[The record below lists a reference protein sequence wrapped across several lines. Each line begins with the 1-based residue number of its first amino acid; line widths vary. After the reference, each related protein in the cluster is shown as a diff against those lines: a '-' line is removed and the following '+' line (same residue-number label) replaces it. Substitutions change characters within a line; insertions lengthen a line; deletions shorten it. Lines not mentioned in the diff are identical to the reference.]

1 MNKWKVWTAFVLV
14 FFLGAA
20 CGVLGSG
27 VVVKQRIVKFKN
39 LKGTSFGGGKRFL
52 HKIETQV
59 KPDEKSMKEI
69 RRIVAVNRQQIR
81 GVRGK
86 AAEEILQIYTTT
98 EQEITTLL
106 TPEQQVR
113 FAKIMKRIRKRFQRI
128 KLLRSLQK

>member
-1 MNKWKVWTAFVLV
+1 MNNWKVWTAFMLV
-14 FFLGAA
+14 FLLGAA

-27 VVVKQRIVKFKN
+27 IFVEQRIVKFKN
-39 LKGTSFGGGKRFL
+39 LKGTGLGGGKQFL

-59 KPDEKSMKEI
+59 KPDEESMKEI

-86 AAEEILQIYTTT
+86 AAEEILQIFTTT

-113 FAKIMKRIRKRFQRI
+113 FAKIMKRIRKRFERI

>member
-1 MNKWKVWTAFVLV
+1 MNNWKVWTAFMLV

-39 LKGTSFGGGKRFL
+39 LKGTGLGGGKRFL
-52 HKIETQV
+52 HKIESQV
-59 KPDEKSMKEI
+59 KPDEQSMKEI
-69 RRIVAVNRQQIR
+69 RRIVAVNQQQIQE
-81 GVRGK
+81 VRGK

-113 FAKIMKRIRKRFQRI
+113 FAKIMQRIRKRFQRI

>member
-1 MNKWKVWTAFVLV
+1 MNNWKVWTAFMLV
-14 FFLGAA
+14 FLLGAA

-27 VVVKQRIVKFKN
+27 IFVEQRIVKFKN
-39 LKGTSFGGGKRFL
+39 LKGTGLGGGKQFL

-59 KPDEKSMKEI
+59 KPDEESMKEI

-86 AAEEILQIYTTT
+86 AAEEILQIFIRLDLRFYL
-98 EQEITTLL
+98 LL
-106 TPEQQVR
+106 TSEQQVR
-113 FAKIMKRIRKRFQRI
+113 FANIMDGIRKRFERI